1 MKTLLSRLFRP
12 RGLQTEVGAS
22 TYSVQRPD
30 ILDLIGEKYD
40 RAPTEPAR
48 QTLIIC
54 AAPRVG
60 SYEMCRFLT
69 AAGLG
74 VPHEYFHDQFARSIA
89 ARWSIPGDPLAE
101 YMIETYIDALRRR
114 RATKNL
120 FATKLQFWQF
130 DRFLRNRHG
139 AALFEGACVVHL
151 FRPDVAEQ
159 FTSLREAIITGRWDF
174 SPRSS
179 STSQPDG
186 VSNALNA
193 LDLLIAEDAGF
204 RRLFALLGINP
215 LFFTVDDIGKRPREI
230 IDVIARMLKVP
241 VNHSSLEEMLATSAP
256 YPQDHESVSAT
267 FVDVFRTRA
276 FQRL

>member
-1 MKTLLSRLFRP
+1 MT
-12 RGLQTEVGAS
+12 GAS
-22 TYSVQRPD
+22 SHSIQRPD
-30 ILDLIGEKYD
+30 ILDLIGEEYD

-48 QTLIIC
+48 RTLIIC
-54 AAPRVG
+54 AAPRSG
-60 SYEMCRFLT
+60 SYELCRLLT

-101 YMIETYIDALRRR
+101 DMIEMYVDALRRR
-114 RATKNL
+114 RATKDL

-139 AALFEGACVVHL
+139 AALFEGACVIHL

-159 FTSLREAIITGRWDF
+159 FTSFRKAMITGRWDF

-179 STSQPDG
+179 STPQPDG
-186 VSNALNA
+186 LSEALNS
-193 LDLLIAEDAGF
+193 LDVLIAEDAGF

-215 LFFTVDDIGKRPREI
+215 MFFMADDIGKRPCET
-230 IDVIARMLKVP
+230 VNAIARMLGASI
-241 VNHSSLEEMLATSAP
+241 NRSGLDEMLATSAP
-256 YPQDHESVSAT
+256 YPQDHKSVPAK
-267 FVDVFRTRA
+267 FADAFRTRA
-276 FQRL
+276 FQRP